1 MRKSGKYLTAAI
13 LAVSMAVT
21 PITSYGFGWSKTEA
35 AEEKKEESCAFKT
48 GDTVISM
55 GAEAAPIL
63 KALGKAK
70 STFEQDSCAY

>member
-35 AEEKKEESCAFKT
+35 AEGKKEESYAFKT
-48 GDTVISM
+48 EDTVITM
-55 GAEAAPIL
+55 GAEAAP
-63 KALGKAK
+63 
-70 STFEQDSCAY
+70 S

>member
-35 AEEKKEESCAFKT
+35 AEEKRRSPTHLRQE
-48 GDTVISM
+48 
-55 GAEAAPIL
+55 IL
-63 KALGKAK
+63 
-70 STFEQDSCAY
+70 